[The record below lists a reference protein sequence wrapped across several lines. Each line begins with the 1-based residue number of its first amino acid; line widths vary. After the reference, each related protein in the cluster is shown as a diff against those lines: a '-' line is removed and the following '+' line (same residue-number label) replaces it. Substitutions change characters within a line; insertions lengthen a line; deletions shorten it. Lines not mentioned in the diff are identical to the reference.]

1 MDYRLVRRAG
11 DSILMKSF
19 ILLITLLLPSLCL
32 ANPFDAFGV
41 GTRTTALGGAGTA
54 SSKDSSA
61 NYYNPAALTKIPGL
75 RLDLG
80 YLYIQPELSMN
91 NGNLGV
97 DRLSGIYTGVTLPKK
112 IFEQTLAVS
121 LSFFLPDDRLTRI
134 RSLPQRQPRFV
145 LFDNRPQRVVII
157 TSAAWEPVEG
167 LSIGAGLTY
176 LTNTRGTVNID
187 GTFSLDPE
195 ENTLF
200 GGIDVGFES
209 VRYPTAAMHWDI
221 SRNFSVGLTFRESFE
236 LDLDL
241 TVDANAEVLGNAV
254 NLVLSSLNTN
264 LFSPRQVSAGFQYQE
279 DTWLVTADLTWLQWS
294 KFKATASVI
303 SIDLERAAESSDSDE
318 AAFPVPAVEDI
329 IDPEFHDIFIARVG
343 LENEILKSDALR
355 LLSRVGY
362 FYEPSPAPN
371 QSGITNYADSNKH
384 GTSIGFGLE
393 LLNLKPIL
401 ELPLEIDWVFQAIW
415 LESRDYDKE
424 NPADS
429 VGDYSIHGVIVGSS
443 LTLGVQF

>member
-1 MDYRLVRRAG
+1 
-11 DSILMKSF
+11 MKPYV
-19 ILLITLLLPSLCL
+19 LLITLLMPGMAL
-32 ANPFDAFGV
+32 ANPFDAFGI

-80 YLYIQPELSMN
+80 YIYIQPELSMN
-91 NGNLGV
+91 NGNLDV

-157 TSAAWEPVEG
+157 TSAAWEPIEG

-176 LTNTRGTVNID
+176 LTNTRGTVDID
-187 GTFSLDPE
+187 GTFSLDPD

-209 VRYPTAAMHWDI
+209 VRYPTAAIHWDI
-221 SRNFSVGLTFRESFE
+221 SRNLSLGFTFRDSFE

-241 TVDANAEVLGNAV
+241 TVDANAQVLGNAI

-264 LFSPRQVSAGFQYQE
+264 LFSPRQISAGFQYKE

-303 SIDLERAAESSDSDE
+303 SIDLERAEDSSSSSE

-329 IDPEFHDIFIARVG
+329 VEPEFHDILIARAG
-343 LENEILKSDALR
+343 LENEIIKNENIR
-355 LLSRVGY
+355 ILSRVGY
-362 FYEPSPAPN
+362 FYEPTPAPD
-371 QSGITNYADSNKH
+371 QTGITNYADSNKH
-384 GTSIGFGLE
+384 GASIGLGLE
-393 LLNLKPIL
+393 LLDLKPIL

-415 LESRDYDKE
+415 LESREYHKD
-424 NPADS
+424 NPADPI
-429 VGDYSIHGVIVGSS
+429 GDYRIHGVILGSS
-443 LTLGVQF
+443 LTVGVQF